1 MLLAGL
7 SLLLLAGFSLVWRIS
22 RNFGI
27 WEDIGYSMLSGVG
40 LSTFLMFFYDVF
52 GIPITAFSLSL
63 GLVCVTIVCFASV
76 SRMAEAWS
84 QWIKKINIK
93 ASDVQLP
100 ALLLMLLL
108 AWLVYIISVKCLFW
122 PPAEH
127 DTIGSFDKLGRVIAM
142 EGKLKVS
149 LFDYHVEG
157 AGGVYP
163 PLLHGS
169 YAYVYLFGAET
180 SKLMNTWF
188 YLALITS
195 FFGISLRLCNQSL
208 AALLTLVFALTPELY
223 AHAALTLGNMPAAA
237 YTAIAVMALG
247 AWREG
252 ERAEYLFLSALMM
265 GMTLWIRGD
274 TIIFLP
280 AAMILLLP
288 VIVKGRFFSRIVLA
302 VFLMILPF
310 ILWNLYLKFKLQTG
324 QGGRFSF
331 DQGYQAEK
339 LSLMFG
345 YLKAMLFGGT
355 YGKIDGGQLYGI
367 TFYVFYLSL
376 FASFLL
382 LLFKRVKFSLSTLT
396 ATAAFM
402 ISLAAYFAVFYFI
415 DERKQA
421 APIDSLMSSS
431 FKRGL
436 FGFLPLALFAAMQL
450 PAGQMLSHFL
460 DRFMGVRK

>member
-1 MLLAGL
+1 MLLTGL
-7 SLLLLAGFSLVWRIS
+7 SLLLLAGFALIWRIS

-27 WEDIGYSMLSGVG
+27 WEDIGYSMLAGAG
-40 LSTFLMFFYDVF
+40 IATFLMFFYDVLN
-52 GIPITAFSLSL
+52 IPITSLSMGL
-63 GLVCVTIVCFASV
+63 GLIFISAACFLSV
-76 SRMAEAWS
+76 RPLADALKVWV
-84 QWIKKINIK
+84 QKLNIK
-93 ASDVQLP
+93 AADIQMP
-100 ALLLMLLL
+100 ALILMLLL
-108 AWLVYIISVKCLFW
+108 GWLVYIVSVKCLFW

-208 AALLTLVFALTPELY
+208 AALLTLVFALAPELY

-274 TIIFLP
+274 TIVFFP
-280 AAMILLLP
+280 AAIILLLP
-288 VIVKGRFFSRIVLA
+288 VIIKGRFFSRIVFA

-355 YGKIDGGQLYGI
+355 YGKIDGGQLYGL

-376 FASFLL
+376 FVSLLL
-382 LLFKRVKFSLSTLT
+382 LLFKRVKFHLSSYTP
-396 ATAAFM
+396 TAAFM
-402 ISLAAYFAVFYFI
+402 VSLAAYFAVFYFI
-415 DERKQA
+415 DEKKQY

-436 FGFLPLALFAAMQL
+436 FGFLPFALYAAMQL